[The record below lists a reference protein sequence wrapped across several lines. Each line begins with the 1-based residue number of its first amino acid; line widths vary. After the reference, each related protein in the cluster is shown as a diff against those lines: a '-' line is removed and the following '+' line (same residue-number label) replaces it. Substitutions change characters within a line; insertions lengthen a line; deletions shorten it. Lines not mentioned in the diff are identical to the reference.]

1 MPNCHGRAAKAAAI
15 AREHRDS
22 DTPKAA
28 AIRAELERLHVTTS
42 FASPSSHLY
51 HQADTTCPR
60 PPAGIELKWTSN
72 LRHVSVENARSAS
85 FYNQLGQPLCLPA
98 PPLQMT
104 SKGVCLPESVRQIM
118 ARGGAT
124 SRDLVPEDAE
134 LVAYEN
140 SKGSL
145 QERAKS
151 LTGTAA
157 EIMSRDTC
165 VVITGFLQRF

>member
-1 MPNCHGRAAKAAAI
+1 
-15 AREHRDS
+15 
-22 DTPKAA
+22 
-28 AIRAELERLHVTTS
+28 
-42 FASPSSHLY
+42 
-51 HQADTTCPR
+51 
-60 PPAGIELKWTSN
+60 
-72 LRHVSVENARSAS
+72 
-85 FYNQLGQPLCLPA
+85 
-98 PPLQMT
+98 
-104 SKGVCLPESVRQIM
+104 M